1 VTRLRDA
8 RPDDQA
14 AIRSVTLAA
23 YAEYAAPLGALW
35 NGYRANI
42 LATLADPGPA
52 EQIVAVDEGTVVATV
67 LLYPASPARPGVG
80 GERPWPEVRLLA
92 VGPAGRGQGVG
103 AALMQEC
110 ARRARAALMQECARR
125 ARAAGAT
132 ALTLHTTPMMAAAL
146 RLYER
151 LGFVRAP
158 ELDLR
163 VAPSLTVHGYR
174 LELG

>member
-1 VTRLRDA
+1 M
-8 RPDDQA
+8 
-14 AIRSVTLAA
+14 TLAA
-23 YAEYAAPLGALW
+23 YAEYAPPMGALW
-35 NGYRANI
+35 DGYRANI

-52 EQIVAVDEGTVVATV
+52 EQIVAVDGGAVVATV
-67 LLYPASPARPGVG
+67 LLYPAGAARPGAG

-92 VGPAGRGQGVG
+92 VGPAGRGRGVG
-103 AALMQEC
+103 
-110 ARRARAALMQECARR
+110 AALMQECARR

>member
-1 VTRLRDA
+1 MTRLRDA

-80 GERPWPEVRLLA
+80 VERPWPEVRLLA

-110 ARRARAALMQECARR
+110 ARRARAA
-125 ARAAGAT
+125 GAT
-132 ALTLHTTPMMAAAL
+132 ALTLHTTAMMAAAL